1 MLVLKPTDDKN
12 LIKEYCEKD
21 NIPFSNVSNLLL
33 ATDKDEV
40 LGYCLFDI
48 DKVLTVHTIN
58 PVEDVFLLDGILRST
73 LHVGCERG
81 IVDAFYSDAAPIEKI
96 KLLGFIKD
104 VDEKRLDVDKLFGSC
119 CGCK

>member
-21 NIPFSNVSNLLL
+21 NIPFSNASNLLL
-33 ATDKDEV
+33 ATDRDEV

-73 LHVGCERG
+73 LHVGCEMG
-81 IVDAFYSDAAPIEKI
+81 IVDAFYSDAAPIDKI
-96 KLLGFIKD
+96 KLLNFIKD
-104 VDEKRLDVDKLFGSC
+104 ADEKRLDVDKLFGSC